1 VNAARRSAWLAG
13 ALAATFTMAAL
24 VPVAA
29 HGQQPEE
36 VKTAFEHAIPNIPGK
51 SLVALVVTYAPGG
64 KSPAHRHA
72 GSAFIYARVLSGAVR
87 SQVNEEPAK
96 VYQAGEGWYEL
107 PGSHHR
113 VSENASDR
121 EPANLL
127 AIFIVD
133 TNDRPLTTP
142 DR

>member
-1 VNAARRSAWLAG
+1 MSAARLAV
-13 ALAATFTMAAL
+13 LVAAFATIAL

-29 HGQQPEE
+29 QAHQPEE
-36 VKTAFEHAIPNIPGK
+36 VKTAFEHTIPNIPGK
-51 SLVALVVTYAPGG
+51 SLVALVVTYAPGA
-64 KSPAHRHA
+64 KSSAHRHA

-87 SQVNEEPAK
+87 SQVNDEPAK

-121 EPANLL
+121 ELASLL
-127 AIFIVD
+127 AIFVVD
-133 TNDRPLTTP
+133 TNDKPLTTP
-142 DR
+142 DHK

>member
-1 VNAARRSAWLAG
+1 MSAARLAASLAAALSAI
-13 ALAATFTMAAL
+13 ALA
-24 VPVAA
+24 PVAA
-29 HGQQPEE
+29 QAHQPDE
-36 VKTAFEHAIPNIPGK
+36 VKTAFERAIPNIPGK
-51 SLVALVVTYAPGG
+51 SLVALVVTYAPGA

-72 GSAFIYARVLSGAVR
+72 GSAFIYARVLTGAVR
-87 SQVNEEPAK
+87 SQVNDEPAE

-121 EPANLL
+121 EPASLL
-127 AIFIVD
+127 AIFVVD

-142 DR
+142 DQD